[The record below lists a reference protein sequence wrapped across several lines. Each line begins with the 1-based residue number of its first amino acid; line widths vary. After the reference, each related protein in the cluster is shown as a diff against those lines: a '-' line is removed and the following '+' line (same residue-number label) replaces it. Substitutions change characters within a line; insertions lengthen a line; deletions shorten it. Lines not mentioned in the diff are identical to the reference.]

1 MTDEFA
7 MIAVKQGDLDKAAIL
22 YERYKKPLFNFFLYH
37 RHDRDQASDAVQQ
50 VFFRLLRYR
59 ETYKSDAVFK
69 TWLYCI
75 ARNIMHDQFRNF
87 VPTDQLEAAYVV
99 ADDSGEQNQDQH
111 QTVRRALDMLSDD
124 QREVLVLSRY
134 EDMKYDQIA
143 QVLGCSVAAVKVRVH
158 RAIHK
163 LREVY
168 FQIENQ

>member
-7 MIAVKQGDLDKAAIL
+7 MIAVKEGDLDKAAIL
-22 YERYKKPLFNFFLYH
+22 YERYKKPLYNFFLYH
-37 RHDRDQASDAVQQ
+37 RHNRDQASDAVQQ

-59 ETYKSDAVFK
+59 ESYKSDAVFR

-75 ARNIMHDQFRNF
+75 ARNVMHDEFRNF
-87 VPTDQLEAAYVV
+87 VPMDELETAYLV
-99 ADDSGEQNQDQH
+99 ADQSDEQVCDQH
-111 QTVRRALDMLSDD
+111 QTVRRALSLLTND

-143 QVLGCSVAAVKVRVH
+143 EVLGCSVAAVKVRVH
-158 RAIHK
+158 RAIFK

-168 FQIENQ
+168 FQIADQ